1 MPHWGFFIHYCS
13 FPSSGTFTL
22 VLLYSLPFHFSFCI
36 PRSLHLSRAQYSLCP
51 RWKPSLYQLSV
62 LNHSSSPL
70 PLQVSVTSLKDHHFI
85 SSPLSFCFS
94 LFSPVFLSLSFPVIN
109 KSLSFYPR
117 TLISNSSIK
126 PGFFQCTY
134 IPLLSVH
141 SSIQLSSL
149 DFPFFNSLLTLL
161 VLNFPFLSSATPCLY
176 QWTSDNVKRF
186 SSRVLLETKVNV

>member
-1 MPHWGFFIHYCS
+1 M
-13 FPSSGTFTL
+13 
-22 VLLYSLPFHFSFCI
+22 LLYSLPFHFSFRI
-36 PRSLHLSRAQYSLCP
+36 PHSLHLSRAQYSLCP

-70 PLQVSVTSLKDHHFI
+70 PLQVSFTSLKDHHFI
-85 SSPLSFCFS
+85 SPPLSFRFS

-149 DFPFFNSLLTLL
+149 DFPFFFSILCSLSL
-161 VLNFPFLSSATPCLY
+161 C
-176 QWTSDNVKRF
+176 
-186 SSRVLLETKVNV
+186 